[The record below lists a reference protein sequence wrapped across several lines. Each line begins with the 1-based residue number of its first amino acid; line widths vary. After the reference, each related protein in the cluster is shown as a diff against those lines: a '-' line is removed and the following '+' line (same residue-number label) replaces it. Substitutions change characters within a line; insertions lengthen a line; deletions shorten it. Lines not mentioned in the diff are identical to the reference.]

1 MRAPSLGRIRPRLDP
16 GRTVAAAL
24 LAAGFLLA
32 GAASVLADAPDPATI
47 DVETDGLTVT
57 VSGSWTWPEQ
67 DAPCGPGTRTN
78 RAAGWAA
85 DWGDG
90 WTGNVVQS
98 RDAPAGTGFHM
109 GGATDNVV
117 YRSAANGGLGD
128 CGTAIPG
135 GGVTGTWGPLSHT
148 YAEPGSSTLCVVAYD
163 VHYTMVGGVPVP
175 KAAREL
181 LAGGPVHNPDN
192 SAQKNYRD
200 GRNGIQCIA
209 ADVELRLP
217 EPELTLAKSAT
228 ESSYDAVGDILHYA
242 FLVTNT
248 GDVPL
253 AGPVSIADD
262 RTTDESC
269 PAVTTVRNHDGIL
282 DPGESITCTAT
293 RSVTQGDLA
302 AGEVENTATAS
313 ADGTTSAPDSVTVLA
328 DGRPALHLAKA
339 ATESTYLLAGDV
351 LHYAFTVRNSG
362 NIRLAGPVSIA
373 DDRTSDESC
382 PAVTTVGNHDAWL
395 DPGEELA
402 CTATYT
408 TDAADVTAGEVENTA
423 TASADGTT
431 SDPDSVTVTATVQ
444 VRALG
449 LAKATSDDE
458 FAKTAG
464 ETLHFT
470 FRVTNTGNVRLHGPV
485 DVDDPMTTDEAC
497 PDVATVGNEDAWL
510 DPGEHV
516 VCTATYVTTQED
528 VLRGYI
534 ENVATASADDT
545 QSPPDEVLVPEA
557 PTFYVLLDQS
567 HSIAPRT
574 TSTIARYNRFLD
586 RWQLRTTKAAYS
598 LTLFNSVRS
607 VDRYVDTP
615 ISGAPHLSRRT
626 FRPSGY
632 TPLYDSAARAIRV
645 LHARD
650 PLAPVVFVIF
660 TDGEDNRSTT
670 ETRTSLARLIHR
682 MENDH
687 DWRFIYVGTR
697 LGALEAA
704 VAALR

>member
-1 MRAPSLGRIRPRLDP
+1 MHASILGRLRSRRDA
-16 GRTVAAAL
+16 GRAASAAL
-24 LAAGFLLA
+24 LAAGFVLL

-47 DVETDGLTVT
+47 DVTADGLTVT
-57 VSGSWTWPEQ
+57 VSGTWVWPEQ
-67 DAPCGPGTRTN
+67 DEPCGPGTRTN

-90 WTGNVVQS
+90 FAGNFVQS
-98 RDAPAGTGFHM
+98 RDAPKGTGFHM
-109 GGATDNVV
+109 GGPTDNLV
-117 YRSAANGGLGD
+117 YRSDANDGRGD
-128 CGTAIPG
+128 CGTGLPG
-135 GGVTGTWGPLSHT
+135 GGVAGAWGPLSHT
-148 YAEPGSSTLCVVAYD
+148 YAEPGTYTLCVVTYD

-175 KAAREL
+175 KAAKEV
-181 LAGGPVHNPDN
+181 LAGGAIHNPDN
-192 SAQKNYRD
+192 SAQKNYLN

-209 ADVELRLP
+209 SEVTLRLP

-228 ESSYDAVGDILHYA
+228 ETSYAAVGDVLHYT

-253 AGPVSIADD
+253 AGPVTIADD
-262 RTTDESC
+262 RTNDESC
-269 PAVTTVRNHDGIL
+269 PAVTTVGNNDAVL
-282 DPGESITCTAT
+282 DPDEAITCTAS
-293 RSVTQGDLA
+293 RSVTQGDLN

-328 DGRPALHLAKA
+328 DGQPALTIVKD
-339 ATESTYLLAGDV
+339 ATETTYLLAGDL
-351 LHYAFTVRNSG
+351 LHYTFTVRNSG
-362 NIRLAGPVSIA
+362 NIRLAGPVAIA
-373 DDRTSDESC
+373 DDKTTDESC
-382 PAVTTVGNHDAWL
+382 PAVTTVGNTDAWL
-395 DPGEELA
+395 DPGEEIV

-408 TDAADVTAGEVENTA
+408 IDAADVTAGSVENTA

-431 SDPDSVTVTATVQ
+431 SDPDSVTVTATAQ
-444 VRALG
+444 LRELT
-449 LAKATSDDE
+449 LAKATSEDE

-485 DVDDPMTTDEAC
+485 TVDDPMTTDEAC
-497 PDVATVGNEDAWL
+497 PDVATVGNTDAWL
-510 DPGEHV
+510 DPGEHI
-516 VCTATYVTTQED
+516 VCTATYVTTQAD
-528 VLRGYI
+528 VLRGYV

-567 HSIAPRT
+567 HSIQTRENA
-574 TSTIARYNRFLD
+574 TIARYNRFLD
-586 RWQLRTTKAAYS
+586 RWQGRTQKAAYS
-598 LTLFNSVRS
+598 LTLFNSDRY

-615 ISGAPHLSRRT
+615 ISGVPHLSHRT
-626 FRPSGY
+626 FHPNAY
-632 TPLYDSAARAIRV
+632 TPLYDSAARAIRA

-660 TDGEDNRSTT
+660 TDGQDNTSTL
-670 ETRTSLARLIHR
+670 ETRQSLARLIHR

-687 DWRFIYVGTR
+687 DWRFIFVGAHLASLR
-697 LGALEAA
+697 DA
-704 VAALR
+704 VVAMR